1 MRNKILIVD
10 VSNKSTGLGIELGTI
25 INVNKPI
32 VFVAK
37 HGCQISNMVLGA
49 FPNIKVNY
57 YKDLDVNTVN
67 SNYFVSMLEFDIL
80 IRFNFRPT
88 SVDLKLILEAI
99 QH

>member
-1 MRNKILIVD
+1 MRNNLK
-10 VSNKSTGLGIELGTI
+10 NI
-25 INVNKPI
+25 ISFYK
-32 VFVAK
+32 
-37 HGCQISNMVLGA
+37 
-49 FPNIKVNY
+49 NY

-99 QH
+99 EKNNRSFLWMI

>member
-1 MRNKILIVD
+1 MRNNLK
-10 VSNKSTGLGIELGTI
+10 NI
-25 INVNKPI
+25 ISFYK
-32 VFVAK
+32 
-37 HGCQISNMVLGA
+37 
-49 FPNIKVNY
+49 NY

-99 QH
+99 QHK

>member
-1 MRNKILIVD
+1 MRNNLKNII
-10 VSNKSTGLGIELGTI
+10 SFYKS
-25 INVNKPI
+25 
-32 VFVAK
+32 
-37 HGCQISNMVLGA
+37 
-49 FPNIKVNY
+49 Y

-67 SNYFVSMLEFDIL
+67 SNYFVSILEFDIL

>member
-1 MRNKILIVD
+1 MRNNLK
-10 VSNKSTGLGIELGTI
+10 NI
-25 INVNKPI
+25 ISFYK
-32 VFVAK
+32 
-37 HGCQISNMVLGA
+37 
-49 FPNIKVNY
+49 NY
-57 YKDLDVNTVN
+57 YKDLDINTVN

>member
-1 MRNKILIVD
+1 MRNNLK
-10 VSNKSTGLGIELGTI
+10 NI
-25 INVNKPI
+25 ISFYK
-32 VFVAK
+32 
-37 HGCQISNMVLGA
+37 
-49 FPNIKVNY
+49 NY

>member
-1 MRNKILIVD
+1 MRNNLKNII
-10 VSNKSTGLGIELGTI
+10 SFYKS
-25 INVNKPI
+25 
-32 VFVAK
+32 
-37 HGCQISNMVLGA
+37 
-49 FPNIKVNY
+49 Y

>member
-1 MRNKILIVD
+1 MRNNLK
-10 VSNKSTGLGIELGTI
+10 NI
-25 INVNKPI
+25 ISFYK
-32 VFVAK
+32 
-37 HGCQISNMVLGA
+37 
-49 FPNIKVNY
+49 NY

-99 QH
+99 QHYK

>member
-1 MRNKILIVD
+1 MRNNLK
-10 VSNKSTGLGIELGTI
+10 NI
-25 INVNKPI
+25 ISFYK
-32 VFVAK
+32 
-37 HGCQISNMVLGA
+37 
-49 FPNIKVNY
+49 NY

-67 SNYFVSMLEFDIL
+67 SNYFVSILEFDIL